1 MCHCT
6 LNRYDV
12 ETTPTG
18 ANRDDVETTPTD
30 TNTQQSTDEP
40 EVEYSERHQHPSVVR
55 AICLPDA
62 IL

>member
-1 MCHCT
+1 MWHCT

-12 ETTPTG
+12 TTSTS
-18 ANRDDVETTPTD
+18 
-30 TNTQQSTDEP
+30 TNTQQSIDEP
-40 EVEYSERHQHPSVVR
+40 EFVYSEYHQRPSVVR